1 MWFDVVW
8 CGLMWFVMQSRH
20 IQNQPKKTS
29 FLVGRWAS
37 TEELSLKVTKPKP
50 RDLDAAC
57 FTFSCQEICHSFSK
71 RDLKVLDFPHC
82 YQNLL
87 DEMSWFWTFDS
98 QRHGLALVVSSRVP
112 LTDPLSRLC
121 VPGSI
126 ITTASWHRITTKLQ
140 ENHDRTIRGMIEWY
154 RMISNDPWSIQDNPL
169 FWKFHPETIRL
180 SEYPDRLTKFSL
192 TWLTWLNWSKCLWHF
207 APLPRCCHI
216 SRSILATKMTSQ
228 HHSLAPRLQIVLQ
241 ISCG

>member
-154 RMISNDPWSIQDNPL
+154 RMISNDIEWYRMIHEVSRIIHFSESSIQ
-169 FWKFHPETIRL
+169 RL
-180 SEYPDRLTKFSL
+180 SDYQSIQTDSPSFHWPGWPGWTGANVCGISL
-192 TWLTWLNWSKCLWHF
+192 RCLDAAIFLEVSWQRKWQANTTVLPQDSK
-207 APLPRCCHI
+207 
-216 SRSILATKMTSQ
+216 
-228 HHSLAPRLQIVLQ
+228 
-241 ISCG
+241 

>member
-1 MWFDVVW
+1 
-8 CGLMWFVMQSRH
+8 MWFVMQSRH
-20 IQNQPKKTS
+20 IQNQPKKNILS
-29 FLVGRWAS
+29 GGPVGLNGGAIFEGHETKAS
-37 TEELSLKVTKPKP
+37 RPRRCLFHFQLPRNLS
-50 RDLDAAC
+50 
-57 FTFSCQEICHSFSK
+57 HSFSK

-169 FWKFHPETIRL
+169 FWKFHPETIRV

-192 TWLTWLNWSKCLWHF
+192 TWLTWLTWSKCLWHF

-216 SRSILATKMTSQ
+216 SRSILATKLTSQ

-241 ISCG
+241 NSCG